1 MMISSVLCRYPRNYI
16 SALSGPPVISLSPAA
31 ALIEHMESRADIIDL
46 AAFRKNESQELS
58 LSDLVEQAEALVIL
72 QEAALDQSLSRL
84 PASKSDTA

>member
-1 MMISSVLCRYPRNYI
+1 
-16 SALSGPPVISLSPAA
+16 
-31 ALIEHMESRADIIDL
+31 MESRADIIDL

-84 PASKSDTA
+84 PASKSDHRVVTVANSLQHLRRHLGIIKRLI